1 MHTVQDVINYYLTE
15 QKDTSSLED
24 LTQTENLPPN
34 LHVNLEYNRFDPQTD
49 TFFEGKDAFPNR
61 DTLTPSLWYSKKY
74 KPVIK
79 PKEMFNK

>member
-1 MHTVQDVINYYLTE
+1 MIE

-24 LTQTENLPPN
+24 LAQAEDLPPN
-34 LHVNLEYNRFDPQTD
+34 LSINLEYNRFEPEKD
-49 TFFEGKDAFPNR
+49 TFFGGKDAFPNR

-79 PKEMFNK
+79 KKEMFNK